1 MQPCESPRA
10 SGGLMNWMRRFLNK
24 VMRPDP
30 RKCEQARALMSDYLD
45 NELDTGTRKQVER
58 HVRFCQRCHIVLHNL
73 RQTMGRLSGMQ
84 RRDPP
89 GAADPNAAVARIAQS
104 WRDQA

>member
-1 MQPCESPRA
+1 MS
-10 SGGLMNWMRRFLNK
+10 WMRRFLNK
-24 VMRPDP
+24 LMRPDP